1 MSPGLA
7 FTIEVLKNN
16 MENSIDKGYFLE
28 LAQKDPKEVCRM
40 ALCDYDPVKK
50 GYRLFVWGE
59 EFGIYPHESKIIRL
73 EDDKPDISFLFGLVI
88 IYYLLR
94 SKDITVSKEWISE
107 KDIPGGPTFFRGPH
121 KIPTHIIE
129 ERYENKIEKFKETC
143 ERLDGTPLDM
153 ADAAYAFRITPR
165 IPVAVQFWDGDDEFP
180 PEAKILFDKTIIE
193 HLSPDIIFCL
203 TVEICKRIGG
213 E

>member
-1 MSPGLA
+1 
-7 FTIEVLKNN
+7 

-28 LAQKDPKEVCRM
+28 LAEKDPKAVCQT
-40 ALCDYDPVKK
+40 ALCEYDPVKK

-73 EDDKPDISFLFGLVI
+73 EEDKPDISFLFGLVI
-88 IYYLLR
+88 IYYLLKSR
-94 SKDITVSKEWISE
+94 DVAVSMEWISE

-129 ERYENKIEKFKETC
+129 ERYENKIEEFKETC
-143 ERLDGTPLDM
+143 ERLDGIPLEM
-153 ADAAYAFRITPR
+153 ADAAYAFKIAPR

-180 PEAKILFDKTIIE
+180 AEAKILFDKTITE

-203 TVEICKRIGG
+203 TVEICRRIGG
-213 E
+213 K